1 MFFTGLLNNITL
13 MLALCFF
20 YRLIVRRWSVE
31 TLTGTILTGLVF
43 GGVAIIGMLYPVV
56 YSTGLIFD
64 GRTILLS
71 VLGLYGG
78 PMPTAVA
85 VAMTS
90 VLRIWQGGV
99 GLWTGL
105 ATIVSSALIGVLYGR
120 MRVRRPWLMDSIY
133 LYLFGVVVHVV
144 MLICMLILP
153 DDMQWMVLAEI
164 AAPILVIYPGAT
176 MLYGLLMAKLEEK
189 EKSDIAFRESE
200 AQLKAMFN
208 HSFLFVALLAP
219 DGRVQHANRPAL
231 DFIGQQEETV
241 TGVFFWE
248 TPWWSDRT
256 SEQEVIRGAVQKA
269 AMGQST
275 RQEVSC
281 MNNMQHERINDL
293 FIKPVFDAQNR
304 VIFVVAEGW
313 DISER
318 KKLEKQLQQKT
329 RKIHDIAYY
338 DVLTGLPNRA
348 HLNQK
353 LQEVM
358 VEARNGKGSGSIL
371 FIDLDDLK
379 MVNDAFGHS
388 VGDQMII
395 KAGQD
400 IVAAAGNEAFTSRIS
415 GDEFIVILPGKNDRS
430 RVAHI
435 ANRIIGLICQEPLAS
450 GANINISA
458 SAGVAIYPEDGDT
471 SEDIL
476 KNADN
481 ALYEAK
487 RSGKNCWC
495 FYEKNMQI
503 QAYAKMM
510 LINSLRNATNR
521 GELLLHY
528 QPQVNAAGGTV
539 VGFEAL
545 LRWNSPEHGSVLPSL
560 FIPLAEESGLI
571 RPIGQWVF
579 REACLFARR
588 LSDMGRGD
596 IRVAV
601 NVSPRQLAD
610 PDFINNVRTI
620 LAEVG
625 IEPCQLEIEITESVL
640 MVSIEDAVHK
650 LNELQSVGV
659 RLSLDDFGTGYSSLT
674 YLQRLP
680 VNAMKIDKTFIDM
693 IMTAEA
699 QPAIIGSIID
709 MAHVLKMVVVAEG
722 VEMAKQYDFLVQN
735 HCDVI
740 QGYFISQPV
749 PEDEAIQF
757 LNYMDQEEQATSR
770 QAI

>member
-1 MFFTGLLNNITL
+1 MLFTAILNNITL

-20 YRLIVRRWSVE
+20 YRLIVRRWSVD
-31 TLTGTILTGLVF
+31 TLTGTVFTGALF

-78 PMPTAVA
+78 PMPAAVA

-99 GLWTGL
+99 GLWAGL

-120 MRVRRPWLMDSIY
+120 MCVRRPWLMESIY
-133 LYLFGVVVHVV
+133 VYLFGIVVHAV
-144 MLICMLILP
+144 MLICMLLLP
-153 DDMQWMVLAEI
+153 DDIQWLVLAEI
-164 AAPILVIYPGAT
+164 AAPVLVIYPSAT
-176 MLYGLLMAKLEEK
+176 MLYGLLMTKLEEK
-189 EKSDIAFRESE
+189 EKSDIAFHESE

-208 HSFLFVALLAP
+208 HSFLFIALLAP
-219 DGRVQHANRPAL
+219 DGRVQHVNRPAL
-231 DFIGQQEETV
+231 DFIGRQEETV
-241 TGVFFWE
+241 VSVFFWE
-248 TPWWSDRT
+248 TPWWSGRT
-256 SEQEVIRGAVQKA
+256 AEQEVIRGAVQRA
-269 AMGQST
+269 ARGQST

-281 MNNMQHERINDL
+281 MNNKQDERILDL
-293 FIKPVFDAQNR
+293 FIKPVFDAQNK

-318 KKLEKQLQQKT
+318 KKMEEQLRQKT
-329 RKIHDIAYY
+329 REIQNIAYY

-348 HLNQK
+348 HLKQK
-353 LQEVM
+353 LQAVM
-358 VEARNGKGSGSIL
+358 DAARAGKESGSIL

-388 VGDQMII
+388 IGDQMII
-395 KAGQD
+395 KAGRD
-400 IVAAAGNEAFTSRIS
+400 IVTAVGNEAFVSRIS
-415 GDEFIVILPGKNDRS
+415 GDEFIVILPGENDRY

-435 ANRIIGLICQEPLAS
+435 ATRIINVICQEPLTSEAD
-450 GANINISA
+450 INISA

-471 SEDIL
+471 DEDIL

-481 ALYEAK
+481 ALYAAK

-495 FYEKNMQI
+495 FYEQNMQAE
-503 QAYAKMM
+503 AYEKMI
-510 LINSLRNATNR
+510 LINSLRNAINR
-521 GELLLHY
+521 RELVLHY
-528 QPQVNAAGGTV
+528 QPQVANGGAV
-539 VGFEAL
+539 AGFEAL
-545 LRWNSPEHGSVLPSL
+545 LRWNSPEHGCVSPSL
-560 FIPLAEESGLI
+560 FIALAEESGLI

-579 REACLFARR
+579 REACIFAKR

-596 IRVAV
+596 IRIAV

-610 PDFINNVRTI
+610 PDFINIVRTI
-620 LAEVG
+620 LADVE
-625 IEPCQLEIEITESVL
+625 IEPCQLEIEITENVL
-640 MVSIEDAVHK
+640 LVSIEDTVRK
-650 LNELQSVGV
+650 LNELQSMGV

-680 VNAMKIDKTFIDM
+680 VNTMKIDKAFIDM
-693 IMTAEA
+693 IMADEV
-699 QPAIIGSIID
+699 QPAIIGSIIS

-722 VEMAKQYDFLVQN
+722 VEMEKQYDYLARNQ
-735 HCDVI
+735 CDVI
-740 QGYFISQPV
+740 QGYFISRPI
-749 PEDEAIQF
+749 PEEKAIQF
-757 LNYMDQEEQATSR
+757 LLNREAKEQMVG
-770 QAI
+770 

>member
-31 TLTGTILTGLVF
+31 TLTGTIFTGLVF
-43 GGVAIIGMLYPVV
+43 GGVAIIGMLYPVE

-78 PMPTAVA
+78 PMPTAIA
-85 VAMTS
+85 VAMTG

-120 MRVRRPWLMDSIY
+120 MRVRRPWIMDSIY

-144 MLICMLILP
+144 MLLCMLLLP
-153 DDMQWMVLAEI
+153 DDMQWLVLGEI
-164 AAPILVIYPGAT
+164 AAPILIIYPGAT
-176 MLYGLLMAKLEEK
+176 MLYGLLMVQLEEK
-189 EKSDIAFRESE
+189 EKASIALRENE
-200 AQLKAMFN
+200 AQLKAMFD
-208 HSFLFVALLAP
+208 HSFLFIALLAP
-219 DGRVQHANRPAL
+219 DGRVQHVNRPAL
-231 DFIGQQEETV
+231 VFIGRQEETV
-241 TGVFFWE
+241 IGVFFGE
-248 TPWWSDRT
+248 TPWWSGRKA
-256 SEQEVIRGAVQKA
+256 EQDTIHRAIQRA

-281 MNNMQHERINDL
+281 MTNQQDERILDL

-313 DISER
+313 DISDR

-329 RKIHDIAYY
+329 REIHDTAYY

-353 LQEVM
+353 LQKVM
-358 VEARNGKGSGSIL
+358 AEARHGKGSGSIL

-400 IVAAAGNEAFTSRIS
+400 IIAAAGNQAFVSRIS
-415 GDEFIVILPGKNDRS
+415 GDEFIVILLGENDRT

-435 ANRIIGLICQEPLAS
+435 ANCIIDVICKEPLS

-458 SAGVAIYPEDGDT
+458 SAGVAIYPDDGDT
-471 SEDIL
+471 DEDIL
-476 KNADN
+476 KHADN
-481 ALYEAK
+481 ALYVAK
-487 RSGKNCWC
+487 RSGKNCSF
-495 FYEKNMQI
+495 FYEKSMQM
-503 QAYAKMM
+503 QAYEKMM
-510 LINSLRNATNR
+510 LINSLRNALNR
-521 GELLLHY
+521 RELVLHY
-528 QPQVNAAGGTV
+528 QPQVTAAGRIV

-579 REACLFARR
+579 REACVFARR

-596 IRVAV
+596 IRIAV

-610 PDFINNVRTI
+610 PDFINIVRTI
-620 LAEVG
+620 LADVD
-625 IEPCQLEIEITESVL
+625 IKPCQLELEITESVL
-640 MVSIEDAVHK
+640 LVSIDDTIQK
-650 LNELQSVGV
+650 LNELQSMGL

-680 VNAMKIDKTFIDM
+680 VNTMKIDKTFIDM
-693 IMTAEA
+693 IMADEV
-699 QPAIIGSIID
+699 QPAIIASIID
-709 MAHVLKMVVVAEG
+709 MAHVLKMSVVAEG
-722 VEMAKQYDFLVQN
+722 VEKERQYNYLVQN
-735 HCDVI
+735 QCDVI
-740 QGYFISQPV
+740 QGYFIGRPV
-749 PEDEAIQF
+749 SGEEAIQF
-757 LNYMDQEEQATSR
+757 LINMDQEERA
-770 QAI
+770 AG